1 MYECKLHMNNILFVQ
16 IMQVKA
22 KNNRQFNRKVGF
34 LHLTTLLHSNYWG
47 WGLKGTLKKGLYH
60 TQSFSAYS
68 LLVFPVLLSRN
79 SVLKRSQILSL
90 WPQTCTTFSQHHI
103 PALKNWGKKVTHT
116 QKNFSRGKSRQLQ
129 QQNAMPTIFSRQFQ
143 ESENCTIPQKRN

>member
-90 WPQTCTTFSQHHI
+90 WPQTCTTFSQHNI
-103 PALKNWGKKVTHT
+103 PALKNWEKKELTLGKTFLTANLDNYSNKILLFLVIKH
-116 QKNFSRGKSRQLQ
+116 
-129 QQNAMPTIFSRQFQ
+129 AI
-143 ESENCTIPQKRN
+143 NCVLKKQMIWQR